1 MTLNNKIISPPEVSV
16 IMAVFNRAE
25 YLSRSIGSLLNQSFE
40 NWELIAIDDGSE
52 DDTFKILSEYEKVY
66 SNFKVIR
73 QSNVKLAL
81 TRNRGIKASSGKY
94 ITFLDS
100 DDEYEIDHLQKRV
113 DYMNEN
119 SEIDFIHGGVKI
131 IGNEYVRDKNDMKK
145 LIHIT
150 DCTVGGTF
158 FAKRKVFLDL
168 NGFKDL
174 RYSEDSEFLERAEKV
189 FNVHKIDFKTYI
201 YYRDLPDS
209 ITNSYEPE

>member
-1 MTLNNKIISPPEVSV
+1 MTLNNKITSPPEVSV

-25 YLSRSIGSLLNQSFE
+25 YLSRSLGSLLRQSFE

-52 DDTFKILSEYEKVY
+52 DDTFMILSEYEKVH

-73 QSNVKLAL
+73 QSNMKLAL
-81 TRNRGIKASSGKY
+81 TRNRGIRASSGKY

-113 DYMNEN
+113 DFMKEN
-119 SEIDFIHGGVKI
+119 PEIDFIHGGVKI

-145 LIHIT
+145 LIHIS